1 MAGSS
6 AGAAGGGDV
15 GAQQPPES
23 SARQVAAEPQAAGR
37 GAAAAA
43 AGHGSAYNSLSSS
56 PMAAGGLGSL
66 ASVPSSGGSA
76 AKMLGSSPSGG
87 GHDTPRSE
95 DGSWVLLR
103 RSEGWPTA
111 EELAEQQGALARQLI
126 GALDKLPDAAA
137 EAVANRLVAPTAR
150 FLLQGKIFRGPR
162 GYLQHRARMRT
173 YWAPGFSIEIED
185 IDTKDSG
192 ELPGHDG
199 KPTTRVSWTLRGR
212 PWGVDMAVE
221 EEAEEADAAAS
232 LIVESR
238 GVTILSFD
246 GHVCVGGVNSYDF
259 QAATEEARSRR
270 REAASAGHAR
280 RQSHRGS
287 TPSRSEM
294 SLGRSDSSVECSDMS
309 VGTSD
314 HEHCPGGD
322 EAQSVHARGQTN
334 ALGAETAAG
343 TSASALTSPFE
354 IDPDEVKFGTP
365 PVRLGIGSYGEVFRA
380 KWRGTT
386 VAVKRLLDQRLEAAA
401 MDALRTELEIMSRL
415 RHPNIVLWMGCCT
428 RPGSAFI
435 VTEFMNGGSLF
446 HLLHKPP
453 RRNLPLAARL
463 GLALQVAQGML
474 YLHSLDK
481 PLVHR
486 DLSSNNVLIDRR
498 GNAKITDFGLSKTM
512 SAANDGGASYLTTTK
527 GTGTAEYMAPEILR
541 VGGGLP
547 GSPAADSA
555 VQVEYT
561 EKVRWLS
568 LFSFLFS
575 CQEVDFSCCS
585 IADATSPPSGGRLLL
600 WRVIVGDPHQTRAVA
615 ARGARHSPGDNAA
628 GAARRRSDGGD
639 AADGRRRPAHERQR
653 GGYGTGRHTAR
664 ADHTL
669 LGGGPRREAQ
679 LRGYCAA
686 TPDSSGGGGQAA
698 AQRGCTALAIG
709 ADDAGDGPQAQRVE
723 GCGHTQRFYAMR
735 RALG

>member
-1 MAGSS
+1 
-6 AGAAGGGDV
+6 
-15 GAQQPPES
+15 
-23 SARQVAAEPQAAGR
+23 
-37 GAAAAA
+37 
-43 AGHGSAYNSLSSS
+43 
-56 PMAAGGLGSL
+56 MAAGGLGSL

-334 ALGAETAAG
+334 ALRAETAAG

-561 EKVRWLS
+561 EKVDVYS
-568 LFSFLFS
+568 YG
-575 CQEVDFSCCS
+575 V
-585 IADATSPPSGGRLLL
+585 LL
-600 WRVIVGDPHQTRAVA
+600 WEILTRRVPWQHAGLGTLQVITQLALRGAAATVETLRMDVADPHTSGNAEDMVPDGTLRELITRCWAEDPA
-615 ARGARHSPGDNAA
+615 E
-628 GAARRRSDGGD
+628 
-639 AADGRRRPAHERQR
+639 RPSFEDIVPPLQ
-653 GGYGTGRHTAR
+653 
-664 ADHTL
+664 
-669 LGGGPRREAQ
+669 
-679 LRGYCAA
+679 
-686 TPDSSGGGGQAA
+686 
-698 AQRGCTALAIG
+698 TALAE
-709 ADDAGDGPQAQRVE
+709 ADRQRRSAAVQLSRSAPTTQATGHKRNASKDAATLSD
-723 GCGHTQRFYAMR
+723 FMR
-735 RALG
+735 